1 LNRRDKYAF
10 GTVGA
15 PIPGTELR
23 IDEDGEILLK
33 SRGLM
38 LGYHNRPE
46 ETQAALTPDGWLRTG
61 DVGVRDG
68 DFLRITDRKKDLIK
82 TSSGLYVSPQKIAGL
97 VKAQCPFVAQLVV
110 HGDRRSH
117 CVALVSLDGD
127 AVKAWARDAG
137 LGETAFGELARK
149 PEVRALIQPV
159 IDRVNATLASHEL
172 IRGFTILP
180 EELSIENGLLTPS
193 MKLRRKAAEE
203 RYQSVL
209 DSLYVNAVGPLS
221 ALSMSVL

>member
-1 LNRRDKYAF
+1 
-10 GTVGA
+10 
-15 PIPGTELR
+15 
-23 IDEDGEILLK
+23 
-33 SRGLM
+33 
-38 LGYHNRPE
+38 
-46 ETQAALTPDGWLRTG
+46 
-61 DVGVRDG
+61 
-68 DFLRITDRKKDLIK
+68 
-82 TSSGLYVSPQKIAGL
+82 
-97 VKAQCPFVAQLVV
+97 
-110 HGDRRSH
+110 
-117 CVALVSLDGD
+117 
-127 AVKAWARDAG
+127 
-137 LGETAFGELARK
+137 
-149 PEVRALIQPV
+149 VRALIQPV

>member
-1 LNRRDKYAF
+1 L
-10 GTVGA
+10 
-15 PIPGTELR
+15 
-23 IDEDGEILLK
+23 DEDGEILLK

-61 DVGVRDG
+61 DVGELDERG
-68 DFLRITDRKKDLIK
+68 FLRITDRKKDLIK

-97 VKAQCPFVAQLVV
+97 VKAQCPYVAQVVV

-127 AVKAWARDAG
+127 TIKAWARDVG
-137 LGETAFGELARK
+137 LGDASLRELALK
-149 PEVRALIQPV
+149 PQVRALIQPV
-159 IDRVNATLASHEL
+159 IDRVNASLASHEV
-172 IRGFTILP
+172 IRDFTILP

-193 MKLRRKAAEE
+193 MKLRRKAAEQ

-209 DSLYVNAVGPLS
+209 DALYVNGVGPLS
-221 ALSMSVL
+221 AFSMSVL